1 MKGERV
7 SEKILCTFYLGDLYF
22 GIDVRGVQEVMSN
35 HELTPVPLAPEVI
48 TGLMNVRGQI
58 IPAVDLRCRL
68 ELDRRTDDDP
78 APMNVVLQTDD
89 GPVSLLVD
97 RIGDVMEVD
106 EQQFETPPETVT
118 GVARD
123 LIVGTYK
130 LEDRLL
136 LELDTDRLLDEPAL
150 VEA

>member
-1 MKGERV
+1 V

-68 ELDRRTDDDP
+68 ELERRDDDQP

-130 LEDRLL
+130 LEGQLL
-136 LELDTDRLLDEPAL
+136 LELDTDRLLDEPTL

>member
-1 MKGERV
+1 M

-68 ELDRRTDDDP
+68 ELERRDDDQP

-130 LEDRLL
+130 LEGQLL
-136 LELDTDRLLDEPAL
+136 LELDTDRLLDEPTL

>member
-1 MKGERV
+1 VRGDRV

-58 IPAVDLRCRL
+58 IPAVDLRRRL
-68 ELDRRTDDDP
+68 ELEGRGEDDP

-130 LEDRLL
+130 LEGHLL

>member
-1 MKGERV
+1 M
-7 SEKILCTFYLGDLYF
+7 SDKILCTFYLGDLYF
-22 GIDVRGVQEVMSN
+22 GIDVRGVQEVMSH

-58 IPAVDLRCRL
+58 IPALDLRCRL
-68 ELDRRTDDDP
+68 ELASRDADEP

-130 LEDRLL
+130 LEGQLL